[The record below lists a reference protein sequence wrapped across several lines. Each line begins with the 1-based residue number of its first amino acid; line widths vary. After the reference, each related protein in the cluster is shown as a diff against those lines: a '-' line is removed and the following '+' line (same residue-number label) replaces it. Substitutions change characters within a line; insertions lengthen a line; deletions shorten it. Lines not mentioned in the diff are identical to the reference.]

1 MANLIDKIRRS
12 IPLAGNPQAD
22 LTAEDFEDFD
32 PSGGSGEGED
42 EEGQDGEDEESEG
55 GSGGDEQQD
64 EEQEEGEGS
73 GDGSEQEKDG
83 EDTEDGQSGEQDGE
97 GSEDEGEDGE
107 DGSETGEDGEDT
119 GSSESGD
126 TDGNDPH
133 NLDDDEREE
142 VKEDMQQSSAE
153 RDMSEWFQTD
163 DDYEE
168 PSRFVER
175 YFEQLQDARSEPETQ
190 IARRKRDRD
199 ERIES
204 TSVAV
209 RHQEVLDEYE
219 DRFADEITEAFRKIK
234 TRSAPKPS
242 EHGQRVNMRGVVRR
256 RSGDMAEERLYL
268 EMEPSEVGDR
278 CVTVVVDGSGSMDEL
293 EVKLALYALADA
305 TDQIGDNFAATTYD
319 TETSSMFKSNYN
331 PRTNLITGPTEQF
344 KSEHLDTFNADGLT
358 PTATGISDG
367 RSLTEVT
374 PNSEDVIIVITD
386 GLANIDADGNPCD
399 DNRVNNPAMNQ
410 ASNQVNAAI
419 NGGKRVIGVGVGEHL
434 EDDAMHKIF
443 GNNYVKTEMEGIA
456 DALIDIYRKQMD
468 TDAS

>member
-22 LTAEDFEDFD
+22 LTAEDFEDFE
-32 PSGGSGEGED
+32 PNGGGGDGDEEEQDGQDED
-42 EEGQDGEDEESEG
+42 ES
-55 GSGGDEQQD
+55 
-64 EEQEEGEGS
+64 GEGS
-73 GDGSEQEKDG
+73 GDGEEEEQG
-83 EDTEDGQSGEQDGE
+83 EDSGE
-97 GSEDEGEDGE
+97 GSEQGEEGEESDENGDNAGEGSEEEGEEGEDGE
-107 DGSETGEDGEDT
+107 ESGEDGSDT
-119 GSSESGD
+119 GSSENGD
-126 TDGNDPH
+126 TDGDDPH
-133 NLDDDEREE
+133 NLDDEERED
-142 VKEDMQQSSAE
+142 VKEDMEQSSAE
-153 RDMSEWFQTD
+153 RDMSDWFQTD
-163 DDYEE
+163 ENYEE
-168 PSRFVER
+168 PSKFVKR

-190 IARRKRDRD
+190 IGRRKRDRD
-199 ERIES
+199 ERIED
-204 TSVAV
+204 TNIAV
-209 RHQEVLDEYE
+209 RHQEVLDEYD
-219 DRFADEITEAFRKIK
+219 DRFADEISEAFRKIK

-278 CVTVVVDGSGSMDEL
+278 CITVVVDGSGSMDEL

-305 TDQIGDNFAATTYD
+305 TEQIGDNFAATTYD
-319 TETSSMFKSNYN
+319 TESSAMFQSNYN

-367 RSLTEVT
+367 RSLTELT

-386 GLANIDADGNPCD
+386 GLANINLDGKACD
-399 DNRVNNPAMNQ
+399 DNNVNNQAMEQ

-456 DALIDIYRKQMD
+456 DALIDIYRKQME

>member
-22 LTAEDFEDFD
+22 LTAEDFEDFE
-32 PSGGSGEGED
+32 PNGGGGDGDEEEQDGQDED
-42 EEGQDGEDEESEG
+42 ES
-55 GSGGDEQQD
+55 
-64 EEQEEGEGS
+64 GEGS
-73 GDGSEQEKDG
+73 GDGEEEEQG
-83 EDTEDGQSGEQDGE
+83 EDSGE
-97 GSEDEGEDGE
+97 GSEQGEEGEESDENGDNAGEGSEEEGEEGEDGE
-107 DGSETGEDGEDT
+107 ESGEDGSDT
-119 GSSESGD
+119 GSSENGD
-126 TDGNDPH
+126 TDGDDPH
-133 NLDDDEREE
+133 NLDDEERED
-142 VKEDMQQSSAE
+142 VKEDMEQSSAE
-153 RDMSEWFQTD
+153 RDMSDWFQTD
-163 DDYEE
+163 ENYEE
-168 PSRFVER
+168 PSKFVKR

-190 IARRKRDRD
+190 IGRRKKDRD
-199 ERIES
+199 ERIED
-204 TSVAV
+204 TNIAV
-209 RHQEVLDEYE
+209 RHQEVLDEYD
-219 DRFADEITEAFRKIK
+219 DRFADEISEAFRKIK

-278 CVTVVVDGSGSMDEL
+278 CITVVVDGSGSMDEL

-305 TDQIGDNFAATTYD
+305 TEQIGDNFAATTYD
-319 TETSSMFKSNYN
+319 TESSAMFQSNYN

-367 RSLTEVT
+367 RSLTELT

-386 GLANIDADGNPCD
+386 GLANINLDGKACD
-399 DNRVNNPAMNQ
+399 DNNVNNQAMEQ

-456 DALIDIYRKQMD
+456 DALIDIYRKQME